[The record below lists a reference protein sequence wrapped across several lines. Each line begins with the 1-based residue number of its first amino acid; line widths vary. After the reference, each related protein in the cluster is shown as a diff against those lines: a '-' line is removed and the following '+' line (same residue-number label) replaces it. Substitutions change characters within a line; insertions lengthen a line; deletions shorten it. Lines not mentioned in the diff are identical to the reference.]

1 MCKARFGILND
12 MNDELISM
20 GITDINIIGVN
31 GYQYINDNISCM
43 ICRDDCTSST
53 CDSGP
58 RILPWVQDYDDGLN
72 CQGLNEELCEAGDET
87 GDVWDSWNAL
97 LRDFVI
103 LDRNGVEFARVNL
116 TYNNPDPNEL
126 GECSG
131 NYQKILDLLLA
142 ARNR

>member
-1 MCKARFGILND
+1 MCRARFGILQLLYD
-12 MNDELISM
+12 DLVETGYDDIKIM
-20 GITDINIIGVN
+20 GIN
-31 GYQYINDNISCM
+31 GYQYINDSLDCM
-43 ICRDDCTSST
+43 ICADSCTSNT

-58 RILPWVQDYDDGLN
+58 RTLPWSQDQDDGYN
-72 CQGLNEELCEAGDET
+72 CQDLNEGLCESNDDVS
-87 GDVWDSWNAL
+87 DVWDMWNVT

-103 LDRNGVEFARVNL
+103 LDRDGVEFARVNL

-131 NYQKILDLLLA
+131 NYQKIKDLLIA

>member
-1 MCKARFGILND
+1 
-12 MNDELISM
+12 M
-20 GITDINIIGVN
+20 GITDVKIIGIN
-31 GYQYINDNISCM
+31 GYQYIDDSISCM
-43 ICRDDCTSST
+43 ICTDECTSST

-58 RILPWVQDYDDGLN
+58 RILPWVQDYDDGEN
-72 CQGLNEELCEAGDET
+72 CQEENQGLCEANDDIS
-87 GDVWDSWNAL
+87 DVWDSWNAL

-116 TYNNPDPNEL
+116 TYNNPDPTEL

-131 NYQKILDLLLA
+131 NYQKILNLVLA

>member
-1 MCKARFGILND
+1 MCRARFGILND
-12 MNDELISM
+12 MNDELIDM
-20 GITDINIIGVN
+20 GITDVNIIGVN
-31 GYQYINDNISCM
+31 GYQYLDDNISCM
-43 ICRDDCTSST
+43 ICSVECTSST
-53 CDSGP
+53 CDSGS

-72 CQGLNEELCEAGDET
+72 CQGLNEGLCEEGDET
-87 GDVWDSWNAL
+87 SDVWDSWNAL

-103 LDRNGVEFARVNL
+103 LDRNGVEFARINL

-131 NYQKILDLLLA
+131 NYQKIIDLILA

>member
-1 MCKARFGILND
+1 
-12 MNDELISM
+12 M
-20 GITDINIIGVN
+20 GITDVKIIGVN
-31 GYQYINDNISCM
+31 GYQYINDSISCM
-43 ICRDDCTSST
+43 ICTDECTSST

-58 RILPWVQDYDDGLN
+58 RILPWVQDYDDGEN
-72 CQGLNEELCEAGDET
+72 CQEENQGLCEANDDIS
-87 GDVWDSWNAL
+87 DVWDSWNAL

-116 TYNNPDPNEL
+116 TYNNPDPTEL

-131 NYQKILDLLLA
+131 NYQKILNLILA